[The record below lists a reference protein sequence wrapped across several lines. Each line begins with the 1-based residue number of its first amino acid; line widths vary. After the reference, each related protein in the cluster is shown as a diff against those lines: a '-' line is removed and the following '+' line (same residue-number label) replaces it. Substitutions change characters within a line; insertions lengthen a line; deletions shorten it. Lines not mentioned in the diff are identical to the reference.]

1 MFVFLFSVL
10 VLLASGALGQTSLK
24 DGSYVPDNTGE
35 YVHNPAWDLT
45 PFQLWKQRKELKTQ
59 SVDDVALNLVSSDAP
74 SLSLVTN
81 QRRPVPAVV
90 QRPAVQQR
98 FANFQPNN
106 LPALHQTVQPAVQH
120 FNPQPVQQFNVKSLP
135 EAKSQMTA
143 ADFIAAATRHP
154 DPNFASRSYSYSA
167 PKYAAQVQGS
177 SYSYEAHF

>member
-1 MFVFLFSVL
+1 VSLEITYTNCPRKYNFV
-10 VLLASGALGQTSLK
+10 
-24 DGSYVPDNTGE
+24 
-35 YVHNPAWDLT
+35 
-45 PFQLWKQRKELKTQ
+45 Q

-106 LPALHQTVQPAVQH
+106 LPALHQTVQPAVQQ
-120 FNPQPVQQFNVKSLP
+120 FNPQPVQQFNVQSLP

-167 PKYAAQVQGS
+167 PKYAAQV
-177 SYSYEAHF
+177 ETKRPNLTF